1 MGPNPDVRTV
11 VLFEPW
17 GLGDLAIALGAV
29 QALRSR
35 GCKVAIV
42 CHPDWVEWVLGSGR
56 ADWVV
61 GFHAPWTDK
70 TAKYQVDK
78 YRASDFFALRQHLK
92 EIEPD
97 VLCELRGDVRN
108 LLMLKSLG
116 LCRVVTL
123 VGGRFAN
130 RYERPPAILEKLA
143 IDPALPVRPSPIR
156 QPANRQDKWHIVA
169 FFSAAWEN
177 RAVPAAMAQ
186 EVTSAILRAGIRI
199 SVIIPDQGS
208 LASWYPLP
216 LPGTEQA
223 NVIRGSVVDACRAI
237 SEADACVSTD
247 SGFLHVAHLYGL
259 PVFGL
264 FGFATEDEWAPPGCT
279 IIRPAKC
286 FPAESRYAKAGEE
299 LNPLEG
305 LDPELVASTVLR
317 GLHEYRASQ
326 HPSP

>member
-17 GLGDLAIALGAV
+17 GLGDLAIALGAA

-35 GCKVAIV
+35 GCKVTVV
-42 CHPDWVEWVLGSGR
+42 CHPDWVEWVQDSGLV
-56 ADWVV
+56 DWVV

-70 TAKYQVDK
+70 TAKYQFDK
-78 YRASDFFALRQHLK
+78 YRASDFFALRRRLK
-92 EIEPD
+92 GIAPD

-123 VGGRFAN
+123 VGRRFAN
-130 RYERPPAILEKLA
+130 RYERPPAILDKLG
-143 IDPALPVRPSPIR
+143 IDPALPVRLSPVR
-156 QPANRQDKWHIVA
+156 QPANRQDKWHIAA

-177 RAVPAAMAQ
+177 RAVPEATAQ
-186 EVTSAILRAGIRI
+186 AVTNAILRAGVRI
-199 SVIIPDQGS
+199 SVIIPEQGS
-208 LASWYPLP
+208 LASWRPQS
-216 LPGTEQA
+216 LPGPEQA
-223 NVIRGSVVDACRAI
+223 GVVRGSVVAACKAI
-237 SEADACVSTD
+237 SEADACLSTD
-247 SGFLHVAHLYGL
+247 SGFLHVAHLHGL

-279 IIRPAKC
+279 IIHPAKC
-286 FPAESRYAKAGEE
+286 FPAEARYAKAGEE

-305 LDPELVASTVLR
+305 LDPELVASTVLQ